1 VSAHQQAKPETLAN
15 SAAAKAA
22 LEFWNHSQTQAEWR
36 RKRERAGVSPSKLD
50 AIKGRIE
57 RLRSRAAAPSPHR
70 GAPPKPR
77 AIPSHGTTREGDSA
91 PFQQAREIP
100 AWLVNGQAVWFQV
113 PLPAG
118 LIRFI
123 RCQATDRRDL
133 MGRVFV
139 MNIDDPKHQF
149 YASPRNLRQRFKGE
163 VAPGAFPQN
172 PNGDDAA

>member
-1 VSAHQQAKPETLAN
+1 MSAHQQAKTETLAN

-57 RLRSRAAAPSPHR
+57 RLRSRAT
-70 GAPPKPR
+70 PPPR
-77 AIPSHGTTREGDSA
+77 PRDIQPIAKVEPE
-91 PFQQAREIP
+91 
-100 AWLVNGQAVWFQV
+100 WLINGQAVWFQV